1 MVGGHYFWLGASADA
16 ETGSSSLRS
25 PEPLQVSAH
34 TGDDPARYAVAKR
47 VVENAYAVVLDNARN
62 GEWFCLIDPS
72 ECVGGIT
79 TALARAQDIADIFN
93 GAKA

>member
-16 ETGSSSLRS
+16 ETGSCEPDPSS
-25 PEPLQVSAH
+25 
-34 TGDDPARYAVAKR
+34 TGSGPAGFDPARYAVAKR